1 MPGAHNFEHLPLLL
15 RYRGKARLRGGGEP
29 SPLTLLNKGAQ
40 RQAHS
45 VALDTAAQALSANWQ
60 ARKAQRQAVGEP
72 LPDIPAGFPILLQ
85 IDTGLDLDALRAK
98 FQFEIVAEQE
108 DGYPFKEAE

>member
-15 RYRGKARLRGGGEP
+15 RYQGKARLRGSGDP
-29 SPLTLLNKGAQ
+29 SPQTLANKGAQ

-45 VALDTAAQALSANWQ
+45 VALDSAAGALSANWQ
-60 ARKAQRQAVGEP
+60 ARKAQRQAAGEASP
-72 LPDIPAGFPILLQ
+72 AIPAGIPILLQ

-108 DGYPFKEAE
+108 DG